1 MKRTKYVCALL
12 LIGALSGC
20 DVPPPS
26 QSAPK
31 AQAGDEQDRAD
42 VAPAAS
48 EGAGTKASDQAIQS
62 VHRSVVAVDH
72 MPFAEPPRLVL
83 TLAGSGWDEAGVF
96 YGFAIDAAAVIKAMQ
111 KKGLVPDDEDF
122 VFILRADGTDG
133 VARNILHL
141 QVPKNVLTATA
152 PSPAALL
159 ENSDVIYNGPMGR
172 AVGTA
177 FCNSSV
183 YQGGAGM
190 LNVPQFCGKA
200 LVPR

>member
-20 DVPPPS
+20 DMPPPS

-42 VAPAAS
+42 VAPAAG

-72 MPFAEPPRLVL
+72 MPFAAPPRLVL
-83 TLAGSGWDEAGVF
+83 TLATSGWDEAGIF
-96 YGFAIDAAAVIKAMQ
+96 YGFANDAAAVLKALQ
-111 KKGLVPDDEDF
+111 KKSLVPAGEDI
-122 VFILRADGTDG
+122 VFILRAEGTDG
-133 VARNILHL
+133 VARNLLNLH
-141 QVPKNVLTATA
+141 VPERAFTASN

-159 ENSDVIYNGPMGR
+159 ESAKVEFNGSTGR
-172 AVGTA
+172 ATVSA
-177 FCNSSV
+177 FCDSGV

-190 LNVPQFCGKA
+190 LNVPSFCGAA
-200 LVPR
+200 LAPH